1 MLDEKLKLQR
11 REFGRWDT
19 LLEKWSLYFTKMGA
33 WGDWSWWKEREI
45 EFKLKRGW
53 VEDLKTLI
61 SPRRPVISEVK
72 GDVSRHRR
80 TST

>member
-11 REFGRWDT
+11 REFGRWDK
-19 LLEKWSLYFTKMGA
+19 LQEKWSLYFTKMGA
-33 WGDWSWWKEREI
+33 WGDWSWWKGREI

-61 SPRRPVISEVK
+61 PP
-72 GDVSRHRR
+72 
-80 TST
+80 